1 MNSLLNTPIDDDFMK
16 ELDEMFAQS
25 ADVSKNPLYGN
36 ERDNYWVGKE
46 TSKLMNA
53 EVNLTPW
60 KIN

>member
-1 MNSLLNTPIDDDFMK
+1 MNSLLNTPIDDDFMI
-16 ELDEMFAQS
+16 ELDEMLAQS
-25 ADVSKNPLYGN
+25 AEVSENPLYGN
-36 ERDNYWVGKE
+36 ERDKYWHGEE